1 MNEDFNYNC
10 NQFKKDLENLINAS
24 NLPIAAVFFVLKDI
38 YNEIEKLN
46 IAYLNSLALKESKN
60 LEKKLDQEGIES
72 MPVKENAVDYVG

>member
-10 NQFKKDLENLINAS
+10 NQFRKDLENLINAS

-46 IAYLNSLALKESKN
+46 IAYLNSLTLKESKN

-72 MPVKENAVDYVG
+72 IPIKENTVDYVG